1 MNELQIGLLI
11 LVVTTVVL
19 FSGFP
24 IAWGLTLVAVVFLV
38 AFKGP
43 SSLAVVATQFMD
55 ELNSFALLTI
65 PLFILLG
72 AAIGVSAAGKD
83 IYNSL
88 YRWLVARARRAH
100 HRQHPRLRACSPPC
114 AAPRP
119 PRPRPSARR
128 ACPR

>member
-1 MNELQIGLLI
+1 
-11 LVVTTVVL
+11 VVL

-38 AFKGP
+38 VFKGP
-43 SSLAVVATQFMD
+43 ASLAVVATQFMD

-83 IYNSL
+83 IYI
-88 YRWLVARARRAH
+88 RCTDGCRACPAGSSS
-100 HRQHPRLRACSPPC
+100 QHPRLRDVLG
-114 AAPRP
+114 RL
-119 PRPRPSARR
+119 RILARHGR
-128 ACPR
+128 GHRQVGASRR

>member
-1 MNELQIGLLI
+1 VNELQIGLLI
-11 LVVTTVVL
+11 LVVTTAVL

-24 IAWGLTLVAVVFLV
+24 IAWGLALVAVVFLM

-43 SSLAVVATQFMD
+43 ASLAVVATQFMD

-88 YRWLVARARRAH
+88 YRWLARV
-100 HRQHPRLRACSPPC
+100 P
-114 AAPRP
+114 
-119 PRPRPSARR
+119 
-128 ACPR
+128 